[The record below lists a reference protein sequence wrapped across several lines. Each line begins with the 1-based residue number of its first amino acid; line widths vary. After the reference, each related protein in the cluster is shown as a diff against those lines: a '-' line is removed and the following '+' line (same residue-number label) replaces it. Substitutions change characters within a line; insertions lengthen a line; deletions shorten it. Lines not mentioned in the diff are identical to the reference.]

1 MVRQILGS
9 TRSFD
14 ELVFEYSELEAYS
27 RIDFLRQQVTALAM
41 MTKNERVF
49 LAEQDP
55 DDPEYYDWLLSLGQ
69 QRKDV
74 LQRINALNWTLGIPR
89 TGAANIAA
97 QEESTELENRILF
110 HAAFYSA
117 FDLMTVRKTKLLQ
130 VHKFTQILDD
140 ELEFTTGRSSAEPGY
155 YEELED
161 CAYQRIGALNRI
173 IAAQRVILQ
182 QEAQEAKN

>member
-1 MVRQILGS
+1 MVSQIVGT

-14 ELVFEYSELEAYS
+14 ELILEYTGLEDHE
-27 RIDFLRQQVTALAM
+27 RIAFLRLQIAALKM
-41 MTKNERVF
+41 LTKNERTF
-49 LAEQDP
+49 LEGENP
-55 DDPEYYDWLLSLGQ
+55 EDPEYYGWLLSLAQ

-74 LQRINALNWTLGIPR
+74 LQRINALNWLLGIPR

-97 QEESTELENRILF
+97 QEESKELEERILF

-117 FDLMTVRKTKLLQ
+117 FDLETLLNTKL
-130 VHKFTQILDD
+130 VRTFEFTQILDE
-140 ELEFTTGRSSAEPGY
+140 ELEFVTVNSAELPGY

-161 CAYQRIGALNRI
+161 MVHKRIGALNRI

-182 QEAQEAKN
+182 REAQGKRN